1 MNSIHNTLNSMLNS
15 GKKQELR
22 CMTER
27 NNKNLIKAIK
37 QVENTQNK
45 KYKNLSRNL
54 NRNNLSNYR
63 PFASMILNEKKNS
76 IINFN
81 DFVLKTDYGKN
92 MKVRHNSNNQK
103 VKINNRIISNRGIS
117 QIKQI
122 IQSQKKKIKK

>member
-1 MNSIHNTLNSMLNS
+1 M
-15 GKKQELR
+15 K
-22 CMTER
+22 
-27 NNKNLIKAIK
+27 
-37 QVENTQNK
+37 
-45 KYKNLSRNL
+45 
-54 NRNNLSNYR
+54 
-63 PFASMILNEKKNS
+63 KKNN

-81 DFVLKTDYGKN
+81 DVVLKTDYGKN